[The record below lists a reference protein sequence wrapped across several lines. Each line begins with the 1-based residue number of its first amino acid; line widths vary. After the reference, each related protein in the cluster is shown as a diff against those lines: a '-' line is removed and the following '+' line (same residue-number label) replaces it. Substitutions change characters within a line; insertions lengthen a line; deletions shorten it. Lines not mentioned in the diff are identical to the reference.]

1 MKDKKLFS
9 NSETSRYES
18 DDYRVNF
25 SRRSIIIIAALSLL
39 LAFFIW
45 MFAVAADSAI
55 HNYTDVPIEIRN
67 ASHITDAGYDI
78 LVGTEAVSFRVR
90 GRTSVINSLADN
102 SVVPY
107 IDLSDLDFTVGER
120 IAVDVHFDSEYNLMY
135 SNVSMPTIYIQIVD
149 KTE

>member
-1 MKDKKLFS
+1 MKDRKLFS
-9 NSETSRYES
+9 NGETSRYES
-18 DDYRVNF
+18 DDYKVNF
-25 SRRSIIIIAALSLL
+25 SRKSIIIIAVLSLL

-45 MFAVAADSAI
+45 MFAVAADSSV
-55 HNYTDVPIEIRN
+55 HNYTDVPIDIRN

-90 GRTSVINSLADN
+90 GRTSVINDLTDN

-107 IDLSDLDFTVGER
+107 IDLADLKFKLGER
-120 IAVDVHFDSEYNLMY
+120 IAVEVQFDSEYNLMY
-135 SNVSMPTIYIQIVD
+135 GNVSASKIYIQIVD